1 MARADARAAA
11 RTHRPGFYFA
21 GRRFGGTAE
30 NIIILYVEHV
40 RTT

>member
-11 RTHRPGFYFA
+11 RT
-21 GRRFGGTAE
+21 RRFGGATE